1 MENKNTISCIFDIGQ
16 VFLSYLCYHITN
28 MIRISWEIQFLVLP
42 LPYHLYINI
51 YMSTINPF
59 ARPLYVMLKPAGSL
73 CNLRCKYCYYL
84 EKNNLYQ
91 EQKSHVISDQMLEK
105 FIKEYI
111 ESQTT
116 PDVLFCWHG
125 GETLMRPISF
135 YRKALELQRTY
146 ARGRRIDNSI
156 QTNATLLTDEWCE
169 FFRENNFLVGVSID
183 GPQEFH
189 DEYRRTATGKPTFH
203 KVMQGIRLLNKHGVE
218 WNALAVVNDF
228 NADYPLDFYH
238 FFKEIG
244 CHYIQFT
251 PIVERKVNRN
261 DGLSL
266 APGME
271 EGGELIDFSVTP
283 EQWGNFLCTIFDEW
297 VRNDVGQYYIQIF
310 DATLANWVGVQPGLC
325 TLAKECGHAGVM
337 EFNGDVYSCDHFV
350 YPEHLLGNIQNK
362 TITEMMYGEKQ
373 KAFSR
378 LKHDCLP
385 QQCRE
390 CQWQFACHGECPK
403 NRFVRDKYGNPGLN
417 YLCKGYRQ
425 FFEHVKP
432 YMDFMKGELAAQ
444 RPPANVMNFVIN
456 AE

>member
-1 MENKNTISCIFDIGQ
+1 
-16 VFLSYLCYHITN
+16 
-28 MIRISWEIQFLVLP
+28 
-42 LPYHLYINI
+42 
-51 YMSTINPF
+51 MSTINPF

-84 EKNNLYQ
+84 EKNALYT
-91 EQKSHVISDQMLEK
+91 EQKNHVISDEMLDK
-105 FIKEYI
+105 FIREYI
-111 ESQTT
+111 EAQTS

-135 YRKALELQRTY
+135 YRRAIELQRKY
-146 ARGRRIDNSI
+146 ARGRRIDNTI
-156 QTNATLLTDEWCE
+156 QTNATMLTDEWCE

-203 KVMQGIRLLNKHGVE
+203 KVMQGIRLLNKHNVE

-228 NADYPLDFYH
+228 NADYSLEFYN

-251 PIVERKVNRN
+251 PIVERRIERN

-271 EGGELIDFSVTP
+271 EGGELVDFSVTP
-283 EQWGNFLCTIFDEW
+283 EQWGKFLCTIFDEW
-297 VRNDVGQYYIQIF
+297 VRHDVGTYFIQIF
-310 DATLANWVGVQPGLC
+310 DATLANWAGVQPGLC
-325 TLAKECGHAGVM
+325 SLAKECGHAGVM

-350 YPEHLLGNIQNK
+350 YPEHLLGNINEK

-373 KAFSR
+373 REFAK
-378 LKHDCLP
+378 LKHELLP

-390 CQWQFACHGECPK
+390 CPVEFACHGECPK
-403 NRFVRDKYGNPGLN
+403 NRFTRDKYGNPGLN

-432 YMDFMKGELAAQ
+432 YMDFMKGELDAK
-444 RPPANVMNFVIN
+444 RPPSNVMNFVAS

>member
-1 MENKNTISCIFDIGQ
+1 
-16 VFLSYLCYHITN
+16 
-28 MIRISWEIQFLVLP
+28 
-42 LPYHLYINI
+42 
-51 YMSTINPF
+51 MSTINPF

-135 YRKALELQRTY
+135 YRRALELQRRY
-146 ARGRRIDNSI
+146 AGGRRIDNSI
-156 QTNATLLTDEWCE
+156 QTNATLLTDEWSQ

-228 NADYPLDFYH
+228 NAEYPLDFYH

-251 PIVERKVNRN
+251 PIVERKVIRN

-297 VRNDVGQYYIQIF
+297 VRNDVGNYYIQIF

-373 KAFSR
+373 KEFAR

-417 YLCKGYRQ
+417 YLCRGYHQ

-432 YMDFMKGELAAQ
+432 YMDFMKGELAAK